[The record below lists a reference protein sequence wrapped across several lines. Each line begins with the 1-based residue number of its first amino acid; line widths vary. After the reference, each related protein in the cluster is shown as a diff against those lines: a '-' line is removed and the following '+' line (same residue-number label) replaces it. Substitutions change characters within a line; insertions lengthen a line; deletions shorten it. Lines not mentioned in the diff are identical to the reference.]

1 MRIEFIF
8 AAVIGIWTACSHSAA
23 SAQEPIEVDAA
34 NVLTSMS
41 QFLGGLKK
49 FSAKYDTDL
58 DIITPHGQ
66 KLKLVSSGNVLVS
79 RPGQLS
85 ITRSGTLADVKFNL
99 DSGILTIFGLKL
111 DGYVQ
116 FPAKTIDEAIT
127 RVREDVGFSAPG
139 ADMISAKPFD
149 MDLTDIVSGRHI
161 GMTTIGGE
169 SVHHLAFRGS
179 KLDWQ
184 LWVKDGTEPFPL
196 KYVITSKLQAGA
208 PEYSL
213 RLTGWNSKPDIVE
226 NSFTFTPSAT
236 AKKLTGI
243 AIDETGTII
252 STWE

>member
-1 MRIEFIF
+1 MRIRIVL
-8 AAVIGIWTACSHSAA
+8 AAAIGLWTASSLSAA
-23 SAQEPIEVDAA
+23 NAQEAIETDATKI
-34 NVLTSMS
+34 LTSMS
-41 QFLGGLKK
+41 NYLGNLEK
-49 FSAKYDTDL
+49 FSVNYDTDF

-66 KLKLVSSGNVLVS
+66 KLKLAGSGNISVS
-79 RPGQLS
+79 RPGQFN
-85 ITRSGTLADVKFNL
+85 ITRLGTVANVKFNL
-99 DSGILTIFGLKL
+99 DSGMLTVHGLKL

-139 ADMISAKPFD
+139 ADILSAKPFD

-179 KLDWQ
+179 QLDWQ
-184 LWVKDGTEPFPL
+184 LWVKDGDEPLPI

-213 RLTGWNSKPDIVE
+213 LLKDWNSNPDLAE

-243 AIDETGTII
+243 TIDETGTII

>member
-1 MRIEFIF
+1 MRRKLVF
-8 AAVIGIWTACSHSAA
+8 AMVFGIWTAGSLSAA
-23 SAQEPIEVDAA
+23 VAQEAIETDAA
-34 NVLTSMS
+34 KILTSMS
-41 QFLGGLKK
+41 QFLGGLEK
-49 FSAKYDTDL
+49 FSANYDTDF

-66 KLKLVSSGNVLVS
+66 KLKLAGSGNILVS
-79 RPGQLS
+79 RPGQFS

-99 DSGILTIFGLKL
+99 DSGILTIHGLKL

-127 RVREDVGFSAPG
+127 RVREDVGFSAQG
-139 ADMISAKPFD
+139 ADLISAKPFD

-169 SVHHLAFRGS
+169 SVHHLAFRGNQ
-179 KLDWQ
+179 LDWQ
-184 LWVKDGTEPFPL
+184 LWIKDGDEPFPL

-213 RLTGWNSKPDIVE
+213 RLTDWNSNPDIAE

-236 AKKLTGI
+236 AKKLAGI